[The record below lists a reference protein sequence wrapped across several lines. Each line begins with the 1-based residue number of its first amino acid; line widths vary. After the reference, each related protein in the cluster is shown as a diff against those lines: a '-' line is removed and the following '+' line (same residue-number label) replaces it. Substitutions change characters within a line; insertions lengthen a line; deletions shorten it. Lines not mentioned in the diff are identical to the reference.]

1 MRIQDKVVVITGG
14 ASGLGLATAHY
25 LVGEKAAKVAIFD
38 MNVEAG
44 EKAINDIGADKA
56 LFVQTDVSNEE
67 SVQAAIDA
75 VMARFGA
82 IHVCINCA
90 AIAAGFK
97 MLTKEGKAVPLAKF
111 AQITAVN
118 LNGVFNVM
126 SKAVE
131 QMAKNE
137 AEYGEERGVVIN
149 ISSGAAYEGQ
159 IGQTA
164 YSATKAGII
173 GMNIPLAR
181 ELAGIGVRVNAIAPG
196 LFLTPL
202 VAGSTRRFSMRSR
215 ARWKRPSVWV
225 TCANS
230 PTPAPTSLKTPTSMA
245 RPCALMA
252 PPACAPDN
260 TIPRRLP

>member
-202 VAGSTRRFSMRSR
+202 VAGLDEKILDALKGAMEAPKRLGDMREFAHTCAYIIENAYVNGETVRLDGAARLR
-215 ARWKRPSVWV
+215 AR
-225 TCANS
+225 
-230 PTPAPTSLKTPTSMA
+230 
-245 RPCALMA
+245 
-252 PPACAPDN
+252 
-260 TIPRRLP
+260 